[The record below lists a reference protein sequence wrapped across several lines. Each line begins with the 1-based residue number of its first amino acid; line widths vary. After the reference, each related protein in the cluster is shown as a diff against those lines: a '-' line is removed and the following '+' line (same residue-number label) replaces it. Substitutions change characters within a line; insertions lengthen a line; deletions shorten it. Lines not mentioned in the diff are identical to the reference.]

1 MAMTVCLA
9 TLVSLL
15 AVHSAFA
22 HAQLTKSSPADKAKL
37 QVAPDKIEIWFNELL
52 DEGFNSIE
60 VFTAAELKA
69 KKHTNLAK
77 GVPVVDPKDR
87 THVTISLETLKPGD
101 YIVDYRVLSRDGHT
115 APGRITFQVL
125 EAKPEVK

>member
-1 MAMTVCLA
+1 MAMSVCLA
-9 TLVSLL
+9 AFLSLL
-15 AVHSAFA
+15 GVSSVFA
-22 HAQLTKSSPADKAKL
+22 HAQITKSSPADKAKL

-52 DEGFNSIE
+52 DDGFNTID

-77 GVPVVDPKDR
+77 GIPVVDPKDR
-87 THVTISLETLKPGD
+87 THVSISLETLKPGD

-115 APGRITFQVL
+115 APGRITFKVL
-125 EAKPEVK
+125 ESK